1 MDFGIAAGFLDVSAE
16 RESTFDYAD
25 LTQHFMYDFLRNLAG
40 YLITKSHLIG
50 CVQARITVTFMLAL
64 NITC

>member
-1 MDFGIAAGFLDVSAE
+1 MDVGIAAGFLAALETTS
-16 RESTFDYAD
+16 DYAD
-25 LTQHFMYDFLRNLAG
+25 LTQHFMYDFLCNLAG